1 MLTELL
7 TELGLSVVHV
17 ELEHLFGWSCK
28 LKTLSYVL
36 EAQVLNYLFKPSFK
50 ISLMKPLL

>member
-1 MLTELL
+1 ML

-17 ELEHLFGWSCK
+17 EVEHLFGWSCK
-28 LKTLSYVL
+28 LKTSSYVL

-50 ISLMKPLL
+50 ISLTKPLL